1 MAGPAPVVS
10 DMRALVV
17 DDERPA
23 ADRLLRLIDDQPS
36 VESCGVVMQADEV
49 LDRCRELMPDVVL
62 LDVEMPGMDGVEVA
76 RRLRALVPP
85 PAVIFVTA
93 FEQYAV
99 EAFELA
105 AVDYLVKPVRAD
117 RLARAL
123 ERARN
128 RPIDPGATLRTRLG
142 DRVLSIPVV
151 DIRALV
157 AEDKYTVVH
166 FDKGEALIDDSLVSL
181 EQRFERQFIRIH
193 RKALVARRY
202 LRGLFRDEQG
212 QERVELAGSD
222 CHPPISRR
230 NLALVRQ
237 VLDGRETGDSTRK

>member
-1 MAGPAPVVS
+1 
-10 DMRALVV
+10 MRALIV
-17 DDERPA
+17 DDEQPA
-23 ADRLLRLIDDQPS
+23 ADRLARLIDEQPAAQP
-36 VESCGVVMQADEV
+36 CGVVLQAEQV
-49 LDRCRELMPDVVL
+49 IERCLELLPDVVL
-62 LDVEMPGMDGVEVA
+62 LDVEMPGLDGIEVA
-76 RRLRALVPP
+76 RGLRDLDSP

-105 AVDYLVKPVRAD
+105 AVDYLVKPVRSD

-142 DRVLSIPVV
+142 DRVLSIPAV

-166 FDKGEALIDDSLVSL
+166 FDRGEALVDDSLVSL
-181 EQRFERQFIRIH
+181 EQRFARQFIRIH

-212 QERVELAGSD
+212 QERVELEGSD
-222 CHPPISRR
+222 CHPPVSRR

-237 VLDGRETGDSTRK
+237 VLDGRDTGDFQ

>member
-1 MAGPAPVVS
+1 VS
-10 DMRALVV
+10 NLRALIV
-17 DDERPA
+17 DDEQPA
-23 ADRLLRLIDDQPS
+23 ADRLVRLLDERPD
-36 VESCGVVMQADEV
+36 VESCGVVMQADRVVEC
-49 LDRCRELMPDVVL
+49 CRQMLPDVVL
-62 LDVEMPGMDGVEVA
+62 LDVEMPGLDGIEVA
-76 RRLRALVPP
+76 RRLRELEPS

-99 EAFELA
+99 DAFELA

-123 ERARN
+123 KRARN
-128 RPIDPGATLRTRLG
+128 RPTDPRATLRTRLG

-166 FDKGEALIDDSLVSL
+166 FDKGEALVDDSLVSL
-181 EQRFERQFIRIH
+181 EQRFSREFIRIH

-212 QERVELAGSD
+212 QERVELAGSR
-222 CHPPISRR
+222 CQPPVSRR
-230 NLALVRQ
+230 NLAQVRQ
-237 VLDGRETGDSTRK
+237 VLDGRETGDAFNQ

>member
-1 MAGPAPVVS
+1 MNDLRV
-10 DMRALVV
+10 LIV

-23 ADRLLRLIDDQPS
+23 ADRLVRLLDHQTA
-36 VESCGVVMQADEV
+36 VQSCGIVGQAERVVAC
-49 LDRCRELMPDVVL
+49 CRELLPDVVL
-62 LDVEMPGMDGVEVA
+62 LDVEMPGLDGIEIA
-76 RRLRALVPP
+76 RALREFEQP
-85 PAVIFVTA
+85 PAVVFVTA

-99 EAFELA
+99 DAFELA
-105 AVDYLVKPVRAD
+105 AVDYLVKPVRAE

-123 ERARN
+123 ERVRN
-128 RPIDPGATLRTRLG
+128 RPIDPGTTLRTRLG
-142 DRVLSIPVV
+142 DRVLTIPVV

-166 FDKGEALIDDSLVSL
+166 FDEGEALVDDSLVSL
-181 EQRFERQFIRIH
+181 EQRFKRHFIRIH

-212 QERVELAGSD
+212 QERVELDGSE
-222 CHPPISRR
+222 CQPPVSRR

-237 VLDGRETGDSTRK
+237 VLDGRPHGNGNEA

>member
-1 MAGPAPVVS
+1 
-10 DMRALVV
+10 MRALIV

-23 ADRLLRLIDDQPS
+23 ADRLSRLLEQQAGVQTCGIVTQAAQ
-36 VESCGVVMQADEV
+36 VEE
-49 LDRCRELMPDVVL
+49 RCRELLPDVVL
-62 LDVEMPGMDGVEVA
+62 LDVEMPGLDGVALA
-76 RRLRALVPP
+76 RRLRKLESSPAL
-85 PAVIFVTA
+85 IFVTA

-99 EAFELA
+99 DAFELA

-128 RPIDPGATLRTRLG
+128 RPIDPGAKLRTRLG
-142 DRVLSIPVV
+142 DRILSIPVV
-151 DIRALV
+151 DVRALV

-166 FDKGEALIDDSLVSL
+166 FDKGEALIDDSLVTL
-181 EQRFERQFIRIH
+181 EQRFSQQFIRIH

-212 QERVELAGSD
+212 QERVELEGSE
-222 CHPPISRR
+222 CQPPVSRR

-237 VLDGRETGDSTRK
+237 VLDGRQPGDGTQS

>member
-1 MAGPAPVVS
+1 MS
-10 DMRALVV
+10 DMRALIV

-23 ADRLLRLIDDQPS
+23 ADRLSRLLEQLPAVQICGIVTQAEQ
-36 VESCGVVMQADEV
+36 VEE
-49 LDRCRELMPDVVL
+49 RCSELLPDVVL
-62 LDVEMPGMDGVEVA
+62 LDVEMPGLDGVELA
-76 RRLRALVPP
+76 RRLRKLESAPAL
-85 PAVIFVTA
+85 IFVTA

-99 EAFELA
+99 DAFELA
-105 AVDYLVKPVRAD
+105 AVDYLVKPVRTD

-128 RPIDPGATLRTRLG
+128 RPIDPEATLRTRLG
-142 DRVLSIPVV
+142 DRIFSIPVV
-151 DIRALV
+151 DVRALI

-166 FDKGEALIDDSLVSL
+166 FGTGEALVDDSLVTL
-181 EQRFERQFIRIH
+181 EQRFSQQFIRIH

-212 QERVELAGSD
+212 QERVELEGSD
-222 CHPPISRR
+222 CRPPVSRR

-237 VLDGRETGDSTRK
+237 VLDGRPHGNGNEA

>member
-1 MAGPAPVVS
+1 
-10 DMRALVV
+10 MRALVV

-23 ADRLLRLIDDQPS
+23 ADRLVRLLDEQS
-36 VESCGVVMQADEV
+36 GVESCGLVMRADLVVE
-49 LDRCRELMPDVVL
+49 RCRELTPDVVL
-62 LDVEMPGMDGVEVA
+62 LDVEMPGLDGIEVA
-76 RRLRALVPP
+76 RKMRQLDAP
-85 PAVIFVTA
+85 PALIFVTA
-93 FEQYAV
+93 FEHYAV
-99 EAFELA
+99 DAFELA

-117 RLARAL
+117 RLTRAL

-166 FDKGEALIDDSLVSL
+166 FDEGEALVDDSLITL
-181 EQRFERQFIRIH
+181 EQRFKHQFIRIH
-193 RKALVARRY
+193 RKALVSRRY

-212 QERVELAGSD
+212 QERVELDGSH
-222 CHPPISRR
+222 CHPPVSRR

-237 VLDGRETGDSTRK
+237 VLGGRETGDSFRT

>member
-1 MAGPAPVVS
+1 
-10 DMRALVV
+10 MRALIV
-17 DDERPA
+17 DDEQPA
-23 ADRLLRLIDDQPS
+23 ADRLVRLLADHPA
-36 VESCGVVMQADEV
+36 VESCGVVMHADRVVEQ
-49 LDRCRELMPDVVL
+49 CRELLPDVVL
-62 LDVEMPGMDGVEVA
+62 LDVEMPGLDGIEIA
-76 RRLRALVPP
+76 RRLRGLEPP

-99 EAFELA
+99 DAFELA

-166 FDKGEALIDDSLVSL
+166 FDKGEALVDDSLVSL
-181 EQRFERQFIRIH
+181 EQRFNRQFIRIH

-212 QERVELAGSD
+212 QERVELDGSD
-222 CHPPISRR
+222 CRPPVSRR
-230 NLALVRQ
+230 NLALIRQ
-237 VLDGRETGDSTRK
+237 VLDGRETGDPSPK

>member
-1 MAGPAPVVS
+1 MI
-10 DMRALVV
+10 DMRTLIV
-17 DDERPA
+17 DDEKPA
-23 ADRLLRLIDDQPS
+23 ADRLARLVDDQPGAQ
-36 VESCGVVMQADEV
+36 VCGVALRTEEV
-49 LDRCRELMPDVVL
+49 IERCRELVPDVVL
-62 LDVEMPGMDGVEVA
+62 LDVEMPGVDGLEVA
-76 RRLRALVPP
+76 RALGELDSP

-99 EAFELA
+99 DAFELA
-105 AVDYLVKPVRAD
+105 AVDYLVKPVRPE

-123 ERARN
+123 GRARN
-128 RPIDPGATLRTRLG
+128 RPIDPRATLRTRLG

-166 FDKGEALIDDSLVSL
+166 SNEGEALVDDSLVSL
-181 EQRFERQFIRIH
+181 EQRFASQFIRVH

-202 LRGLFRDEQG
+202 LRGMFRDAQG
-212 QERVELAGSD
+212 QERVELEGSD
-222 CHPPISRR
+222 CHPPVSRR

-237 VLDGRETGDSTRK
+237 LLDGRETGDSRPK

>member
-1 MAGPAPVVS
+1 
-10 DMRALVV
+10 MRVLIV
-17 DDERPA
+17 DDEQPA
-23 ADRLLRLIDDQPS
+23 ADRLSRLLEQQPAVRTCGIVTQAEQ
-36 VESCGVVMQADEV
+36 VEK
-49 LDRCRELMPDVVL
+49 RCRELLPDVVL
-62 LDVEMPGMDGVEVA
+62 LDVEMPGLDGVELA
-76 RRLRALVPP
+76 RRLRKLESAPAL
-85 PAVIFVTA
+85 IFVTA

-99 EAFELA
+99 DAFELA
-105 AVDYLVKPVRAD
+105 AVDYLVKPVRSD

-142 DRVLSIPVV
+142 DRILSIPVV
-151 DIRALV
+151 DVRALV

-166 FDKGEALIDDSLVSL
+166 FDKGEALIDDSLVTL
-181 EQRFERQFIRIH
+181 EQRFSQQFIRIH

-212 QERVELAGSD
+212 QERVELDGSE
-222 CHPPISRR
+222 CRPPVSRR

-237 VLDGRETGDSTRK
+237 VLDGRPHGNGNEA

>member
-1 MAGPAPVVS
+1 
-10 DMRALVV
+10 MRALIV
-17 DDERPA
+17 DDEQPA
-23 ADRLLRLIDDQPS
+23 ADRLARLLEEQPGVDPCGTVTRS
-36 VESCGVVMQADEV
+36 DRVVEC
-49 LDRCRELMPDVVL
+49 CRELLPDVVL
-62 LDVEMPGMDGVEVA
+62 LDVEMPGLDGIEVA
-76 RRLRALVPP
+76 RRLRELESAPT
-85 PAVIFVTA
+85 VIFVTA

-99 EAFELA
+99 DAFELA

-123 ERARN
+123 ERARS
-128 RPIDPGATLRTRLG
+128 RPLDPSAVLRTRLG

-166 FDKGEALIDDSLVSL
+166 SDKGEALVDDSLVAL
-181 EQRFERQFIRIH
+181 EQRFRNQFIRIH

-212 QERVELAGSD
+212 QERVELEGSD
-222 CHPPISRR
+222 CRPPVSRR

-237 VLDGRETGDSTRK
+237 ILDGRENGDRSGK

>member
-1 MAGPAPVVS
+1 
-10 DMRALVV
+10 MRALIV

-23 ADRLLRLIDDQPS
+23 ADRLARLLDQQPS
-36 VESCGVVMQADEV
+36 ARTCGIVTQAEQVEK
-49 LDRCRELMPDVVL
+49 RCRELVPDVVL
-62 LDVEMPGMDGVEVA
+62 LDVEMPGLDGVALA
-76 RRLRALVPP
+76 RRLRKLECSPAL
-85 PAVIFVTA
+85 IFVTA

-99 EAFELA
+99 DAFELA
-105 AVDYLVKPVRAD
+105 AVDYLVKPVRMD

-128 RPIDPGATLRTRLG
+128 RPIDPGTTLRTRLG
-142 DRVLSIPVV
+142 DRILSIPVV
-151 DIRALV
+151 DVRALV

-166 FDKGEALIDDSLVSL
+166 FDKGEALIDDSLVTL
-181 EQRFERQFIRIH
+181 EQRFNQQFIRIH

-212 QERVELAGSD
+212 QERVELDGSE
-222 CHPPISRR
+222 CRPPVSRR

-237 VLDGRETGDSTRK
+237 VLDGRQPGDGNEA